1 MTKYIFNIILLSM
14 ILSSCSNFLTWHL
27 DKGIHKVT
35 SQKSTSTVESDN
47 IKRSYNV
54 SSLEVWSTSTN
65 SGIHGNTG
73 YLKTHKKNLFAKRY
87 QDVIATTLESTTPQ
101 ELLAKKLKINKKI

>member
-27 DKGIHKVT
+27 DKGIHKNT
-35 SQKSTSTVESDN
+35 SQKSNSTVESDN
-47 IKRSYNV
+47 IKEKYNV
-54 SSLEVWSTSTN
+54 LSSEVWSTSTN

-73 YLKTHKKNLFAKRY
+73 YLKTHKKNKIY
-87 QDVIATTLESTTPQ
+87 KNIQNMQTNSKYTT
-101 ELLAKKLKINKKI
+101 KYNNYMM